1 MSFYYYQVHSN
12 GVVELLN
19 SNNTRSFK
27 VNGQR
32 LKPFMEP
39 FSQDKEEITLLK
51 PHQAWKDNGLDG
63 LSLSEDY

>member
-19 SNNTRSFK
+19 SNNIGSFK

-32 LKPFMEP
+32 LKPLMET
-39 FSQDKEEITLLK
+39 FSRDKEEITLVE
-51 PHQAWKDNGLDG
+51 PHEAWKDNGLDG